1 MRLQVIS
8 VLLMFYGRAVMG
20 YGCGDGQGGMWDHR
34 STRRPLPPQAAQAR
48 EGEAGER
55 KPKAATRHEL
65 DAIALT
71 SAEKR
76 RAEVLEEE
84 GGGGSRKRWCGAT
97 ERPED
102 GGGADGAGLNG
113 HEESS
118 HRMREA
124 ANEEFV
130 VDGGQSQLD
139 VPDGENMDDR

>member
-1 MRLQVIS
+1 MS
-8 VLLMFYGRAVMG
+8 VLLIFNGRAVMG

-34 STRRPLPPQAAQAR
+34 STRRPPPPQAAQAR
-48 EGEAGER
+48 EGEAGEL
-55 KPKAATRHEL
+55 KPKAATRDEL

-71 SAEKR
+71 AAGKR

-102 GGGADGAGLNG
+102 GGANGAGLNG

-118 HRMREA
+118 NRMRET

-130 VDGGQSQLD
+130 VDGGQAQLD